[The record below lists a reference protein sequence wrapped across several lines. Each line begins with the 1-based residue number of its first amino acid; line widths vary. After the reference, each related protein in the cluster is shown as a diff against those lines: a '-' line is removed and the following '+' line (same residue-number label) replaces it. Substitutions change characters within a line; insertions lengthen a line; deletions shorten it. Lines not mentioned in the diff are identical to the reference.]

1 MNKLAVQRQSRPLL
15 PELSELLN
23 GFPTFA
29 SLPAIAGLRPFFDSH
44 LMRLEDDTREGLYQV
59 RAELPGV
66 DPVEDIEVTVRDG
79 QLTIKAERS
88 QTTESKGRS
97 EFSYGSFAR
106 TVPLPVG
113 ADEDDI
119 NATYDR
125 GILTVSVPLSESA
138 PTEKF
143 VEVIETIL
151 MDDDDDD
158 DDDEDDDGDG
168 DDEDLEDDDDD
179 ADEPHDSEDE
189 SSSEDEQEHSAG

>member
-1 MNKLAVQRQSRPLL
+1 MNKLAVQRQSRPLF

-29 SLPAIAGLRPFFDSH
+29 SFPAIAGLRPFFDNH
-44 LMRLEDDTREGLYQV
+44 LMRLEDETREGLYQV

-79 QLTIKAERS
+79 QLTIKAERT
-88 QTTESKGRS
+88 QTSESNGRS
-97 EFSYGSFAR
+97 EFSYGSFER
-106 TVPLPVG
+106 TVSLPAG

-125 GILTVSVPLSESA
+125 GILTVSVPLSEAA
-138 PTEKF
+138 PTEKH

-151 MDDDDDD
+151 VDEDDDDYDDDDDS
-158 DDDEDDDGDG
+158 DDEPAPEGHADETQG
-168 DDEDLEDDDDD
+168 DD
-179 ADEPHDSEDE
+179 
-189 SSSEDEQEHSAG
+189 QGQSAG